1 MVKNTQEN
9 FERMIDN
16 MLRLHFPYEEIY
28 EEIKVCF
35 PTRNITFDEML
46 DIITERLIKIIK

>member
-1 MVKNTQEN
+1 MVKDTQEN

-28 EEIKVCF
+28 EEVKVCF
-35 PTRNITFDEML
+35 PNRNITFDEML
-46 DIITERLIKIIK
+46 DIITERLIEIIK